1 LPEPSGKKPDYFPPT
16 PHPPAILKWSLRILV
31 VASIGLCIKFDFNRL
46 FVLKKP
52 DRIAEPYKLWDG
64 WITDAAAPGRG
75 LYLKFDQFPIKAAG
89 YAQNIYF
96 RAVYVL
102 FPRPLL
108 AAGPSTKLSN
118 GDELL
123 KNNEYPGDQWL
134 KSQGVDSVM
143 TIQMDRALGLPVVSE
158 VRWLGN

>member
-1 LPEPSGKKPDYFPPT
+1 LSPKSQE
-16 PHPPAILKWSLRILV
+16 ILKWCLRILIL
-31 VASIGLCIKFDFNRL
+31 ASIGLCIDFDMNRL

-64 WITDAAAPGRG
+64 WIASAAAPGRG
-75 LYLKFDQFPIKAAG
+75 LFLKFDQFPPKAAG

-118 GDELL
+118 GNELL

-134 KSQGVDSVM
+134 RSQGVDSVM
-143 TIQMDRALGLPVVSE
+143 TIQMDEVHGLPVVSE
-158 VRWLGN
+158 VRWLGE